1 MVFSGWETDII
12 NLPDNK
18 SEKAIC
24 PVIVSASRATDI
36 PAFFAKWFR
45 NRLETGYLIWRNP
58 FNTKQLQHIS
68 FKKTRIFVFW
78 SKNPKPLIQYLPEI
92 EARGIHYYFQFT
104 LNDYEQEKLEPNVPP
119 LAQRIETFKALSKRL
134 GKKRVIWR
142 YDPLIL
148 TNTISIDVLVD
159 RIRSIACQLEG
170 YAEKLVIS
178 FADIGIY
185 RKVQNNLTREDVPFR
200 EFTPPAMMELAERL
214 QQHNQKWGFKIA
226 TCAESVLL
234 DQYGIGHNRCIDDDL
249 MIELFNDDSALMNFL
264 GYQPDLFAGSSRP
277 YLKDKGQRKECGCI
291 VSKDIGM
298 YDTCH
303 HLCKYCYANTSRKA
317 VENNL
322 RKHDPNSESLIE
334 AAYNRLLSADTNR

>member
-1 MVFSGWETDII
+1 MLFSGWETDII

-36 PAFFAKWFR
+36 PAFFAKWFI
-45 NRLETGYLIWRNP
+45 NRLDAGYLIWRNP
-58 FNTKQLQHIS
+58 FNTKQVQYIS
-68 FKKTRIFVFW
+68 FKKTRIIVFW
-78 SKNPKPLIQYLPEI
+78 SKNPKPLMQYLPEI
-92 EARGIHYYFQFT
+92 EAKGIHYYFQFT

-119 LAQRIETFKALSKRL
+119 LVQRIETFKALSERL

-148 TNTISIDVLVD
+148 TNNISIDVLVD
-159 RIRSIACQLEG
+159 RIECIARQLQG
-170 YAEKLVIS
+170 YTEKLVIS

-185 RKVQNNLTREDVPFR
+185 KKVQNNLTREGVSFR
-200 EFTPPAMMELAERL
+200 EFTPPLMIELAERL
-214 QQHNQKWGFKIA
+214 QHKAQGWGINIT
-226 TCAESVLL
+226 TCAEGVSL
-234 DQYGIGHNRCIDDDL
+234 DQYDIGHNRCIDDNL
-249 MIELFNDDSALMNFL
+249 MVELFNDDSALMNFL
-264 GYQPDLFAGSSRP
+264 GYQPDLFAGYSRP

-322 RKHDPNSESLIE
+322 CKHDPGAETLIAE
-334 AAYNRLLSADTNR
+334 CQPKIDHL